1 MDNWLKGKTAIIIGE
16 RDGVQGPAIAACLE
30 AAGAN
35 VVFKVTEC
43 FVWTA
48 AGTMDPENQG
58 QVKTI
63 AERAQKDMVPKSD
76 MLVVLGASDLDGVM
90 ITAETVTTGDP
101 TFSGPLA
108 GVSLGLP
115 VYHILEPDV
124 RAMIPEDVYE
134 ENVGIWTLAVEQERL
149 DKIGQELKMLREK
162 GQSNG

>member
-35 VVFKVTEC
+35 IVFKVTEC

-63 AERAQKDMVPKSD
+63 AERAQKDMIPKSD
-76 MLVVLGASDLDGVM
+76 IIVVLGASDLDGVM
-90 ITAETVTTGDP
+90 ISAETVTTGDP

-115 VYHILEPDV
+115 VYHILEPEV
-124 RAMIPEDVYE
+124 KAVVP
-134 ENVGIWTLAVEQERL
+134 ENVYQENIGIWELAVEPERL
-149 DKIGQELKMLREK
+149 EKIGQELKALREK
-162 GQSNG
+162 K

>member
-1 MDNWLKGKTAIIIGE
+1 
-16 RDGVQGPAIAACLE
+16 
-30 AAGAN
+30 
-35 VVFKVTEC
+35 
-43 FVWTA
+43 
-48 AGTMDPENQG
+48 MDPENQG

-63 AERAQKDMVPKSD
+63 AERAQKDKIPKSD

-101 TFSGPLA
+101 TFAGPLA

-115 VYHILEPDV
+115 VYHILEPEV

-134 ENVGIWTLAVEQERL
+134 ENVGIWTLAVEEEKL

-162 GQSNG
+162 SNANV